1 MELSIP
7 FYSDEKGS
15 AAGIYNL
22 LGFGCSEADQVKN
35 AVTYLKAAY
44 NQTKRNLV
52 HAAERIKREELTEK
66 KRKLQAEME
75 ELAAEEAEMNKQ
87 RELKKQKKA
96 GAQTA
101 SELEIERA

>member
-1 MELSIP
+1 M
-7 FYSDEKGS
+7 
-15 AAGIYNL
+15 
-22 LGFGCSEADQVKN
+22 KN

-75 ELAAEEAEMNKQ
+75 KVAAEEAELDKQ

-96 GAQTA
+96 APA
-101 SELEIERA
+101 AE